1 MMRTKVEKSSHAIKQ
16 SEASMS
22 KIKGH
27 LYDIYGED
35 WSSRLNELA
44 LRRQKARAYGRE

>member
-1 MMRTKVEKSSHAIKQ
+1 MRTNVEQ
-16 SEASMS
+16 SFRTNKPSEVSMS